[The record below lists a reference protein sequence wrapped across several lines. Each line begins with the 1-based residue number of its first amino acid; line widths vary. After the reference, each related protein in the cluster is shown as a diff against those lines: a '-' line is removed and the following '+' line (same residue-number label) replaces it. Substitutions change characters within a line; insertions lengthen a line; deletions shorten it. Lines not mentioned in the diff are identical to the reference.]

1 LKTEPKW
8 LRFYWMTK
16 IDIIWGAVGQ
26 RGCVELF
33 LSVDR

>member
-1 LKTEPKW
+1 
-8 LRFYWMTK
+8 MTK